1 MFLRSLAATNRK
13 DPRRAAERARALIDA
28 GPASVGW
35 FRLAACA
42 KELGDRELMIE
53 ASRRFIELEPDSA
66 LRPSFEATITML
78 EREQKSPTRTKQ
90 RKPRL
95 AKRTKKTSG
104 PSKPKPKQETRRPSK
119 A

>member
-1 MFLRSLAATNRK
+1 
-13 DPRRAAERARALIDA
+13 
-28 GPASVGW
+28 
-35 FRLAACA
+35 
-42 KELGDRELMIE
+42 MIE
-53 ASRRFIELEPDSA
+53 ASHRFIELEPDSA
-66 LRPSFEATITML
+66 LRPSFETTIAML

-104 PSKPKPKQETRRPSK
+104 PSKPKPQTRRASK